1 MTTTPPPE
9 RPQHAPPPM
18 EIPPPPPPSAP
29 PPVGLAT
36 SVELRISRR
45 LLWIGSAAYPLHN
58 IARVYTL
65 TLHPRRKEAVMR
77 FLKRS
82 GMIVAVAML
91 VTLPAII
98 PAAFSGDGTI
108 LTLIWLVTVGLW
120 IFCLVD
126 MIIVLSASSH
136 FVLAVETNGASTG
149 VVTSRHPHYLNQLV
163 GQISYAIDHPDTELQ
178 VTVESINISPS
189 HYYFGDNV
197 NMYGGSGNVG
207 MAA

>member
-1 MTTTPPPE
+1 MTTAPPPPE
-9 RPQHAPPPM
+9 QPQHVPPPVV
-18 EIPPPPPPSAP
+18 PPPPPSAP

-36 SVELRISRR
+36 SVELRISKR
-45 LLWIGSAAYPLHN
+45 LLWIGTAAYPLHN
-58 IARVYTL
+58 IARVYTF

-77 FLKRS
+77 FLRRS
-82 GMIVAVAML
+82 GLVLGVAML
-91 VTLPAII
+91 VTLPAML
-98 PAAFSGDGTI
+98 PAAFGDST
-108 LTLIWLVTVGLW
+108 LLALIWFVAFGLW

-126 MIIVLSASSH
+126 MITVLSATSH
-136 FVLAVETNGASTG
+136 YVLAVETNGASTG
-149 VVTSRHPHYLNQLV
+149 VVTSRQPHYLNQLV

-178 VTVESINISPS
+178 VTVESISISPS

>member
-1 MTTTPPPE
+1 M
-9 RPQHAPPPM
+9 
-18 EIPPPPPPSAP
+18 
-29 PPVGLAT
+29 
-36 SVELRISRR
+36 ELRISRR
-45 LLWIGSAAYPLHN
+45 LLWIGTAAYPLQN

-65 TLHPRRKEAVMR
+65 TLQPRRKEAVMR

-82 GMIVAVAML
+82 GLIVAVAMIA
-91 VTLPAII
+91 TLPAMAD
-98 PAAFSGDGTI
+98 AALSGNGTF
-108 LTLIWLVTVGLW
+108 LALIWFVAVGLW

-126 MIIVLSASSH
+126 MIIVLSAPSH
-136 FVLAVETNGASTG
+136 YVLAVETNGASTG

-163 GQISYAIDHPDTELQ
+163 GQISHAIDHPDTELH